1 MYLVASWCYNL
12 TSVILSRT
20 FECEWYALQRDTQ
33 QKEVRMGKIAIT
45 FMGSLVLV
53 ASAMFSL
60 PARAASVDE
69 VVAACDKMAD
79 AKPGS
84 CNYTT
89 DDKGL
94 GGCTRNGCFYCPAD
108 GSRQCHATRVAGKS
122 KGVHIA
128 GIRLSCEKGDEG
140 WCK

>member
-1 MYLVASWCYNL
+1 MKVL
-12 TSVILSRT
+12 IPI
-20 FECEWYALQRDTQ
+20 F
-33 QKEVRMGKIAIT
+33 
-45 FMGSLVLV
+45 GSLVLV
-53 ASAMFSL
+53 AGLFLSP

-108 GSRQCHATRVAGKS
+108 GSRQCHATRVVGGKG
-122 KGVHIA
+122 KNVHIGGLKMA
-128 GIRLSCEKGDEG
+128 CARGDEG
-140 WCK
+140 WCKSE

>member
-1 MYLVASWCYNL
+1 MLVLQLDFGYFVSD
-12 TSVILSRT
+12 
-20 FECEWYALQRDTQ
+20 FECEWYALQRDPA
-33 QKEVRMGKIAIT
+33 EGVRMGKIAIT

-60 PARAASVDE
+60 PARAVSVDE

-94 GGCTRNGCFYCPAD
+94 GGCTRN
-108 GSRQCHATRVAGKS
+108 
-122 KGVHIA
+122 
-128 GIRLSCEKGDEG
+128 
-140 WCK
+140 

>member
-1 MYLVASWCYNL
+1 
-12 TSVILSRT
+12 
-20 FECEWYALQRDTQ
+20 
-33 QKEVRMGKIAIT
+33 MGKIAIT

-94 GGCTRNGCFYCPAD
+94 GGCTRNGSFYCPAD
-108 GSRQCHATRVAGKS
+108 AADNVTRPAWPAKARAS
-122 KGVHIA
+122 TLQA
-128 GIRLSCEKGDEG
+128 FD
-140 WCK
+140 